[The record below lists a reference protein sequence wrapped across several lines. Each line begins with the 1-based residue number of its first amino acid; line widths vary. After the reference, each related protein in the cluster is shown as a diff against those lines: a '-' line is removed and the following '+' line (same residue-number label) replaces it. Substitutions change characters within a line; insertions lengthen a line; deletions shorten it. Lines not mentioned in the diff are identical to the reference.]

1 MRRQTFPTAFIVTV
15 FFPRI
20 FGKKDKSMKSR
31 TGGFV
36 TAPLSAQPHYGET
49 EMVQVRDSVV
59 LIQMIYKQKSLK
71 NSVIN

>member
-1 MRRQTFPTAFIVTV
+1 MRRQTFPTAFIATV
-15 FFPRI
+15 SFPRI

-49 EMVQVRDSVV
+49 EMVQVLPQKDSGVW
-59 LIQMIYKQKSLK
+59 IQMIY
-71 NSVIN
+71 